1 MFGLLSVPWDFFHI
15 GLLIVVI
22 MIMIT
27 GMVICVSVIG
37 VCCFHWLEGLES
49 SNDGDD
55 GERCE
60 GCEYNSQQQAVHV
73 IVLPEEDGN
82 KERKADGN
90 VSNDPCQMREH
101 FQRLDMETSTRRFL
115 FEEKQSQLDGPPPS
129 YDMLYPSNQ
138 FPPK

>member
-15 GLLIVVI
+15 GLLVVVI

-37 VCCFHWLEGLES
+37 VCCFHWLENLES
-49 SNDGDD
+49 SNEGDD

-73 IVLPEEDGN
+73 VVLPEDG
-82 KERKADGN
+82 KEIKTSGN
-90 VSNDPCQMREH
+90 TPNDPCQMREH
-101 FQRLDMETSTRRFL
+101 FQRLDMETSARRFL
-115 FEEKQSQLDGPPPS
+115 SEERHNQLLDGPPPS